1 LLLQWTRR
9 YRRDC
14 ISSRWGGA
22 PLTSV
27 VKPLGFC
34 IMGTLQ
40 QLQQWYQSHCDGEW
54 EHSYGVVIGTLDN
67 PGWSVR
73 IDLVATPLAARAF
86 TEVKRLENE
95 TNWIRCCVREGK
107 FEGHGGPFMLEEIL
121 RIFLTW
127 ATESQTV

>member
-1 LLLQWTRR
+1 MHWTRR
-9 YRRDC
+9 ERRVFIPDA
-14 ISSRWGGA
+14 IGA
-22 PLTSV
+22 APV
-27 VKPLGFC
+27 MRDVKRLGFC
-34 IMGTLQ
+34 TVGTLQ
-40 QLQQWYQSHCDGEW
+40 QLQQWYQAHCDGEW
-54 EHSYGVVIGTLDN
+54 EHANGVEIGTLDN

-73 IDLVATPLAARAF
+73 IDLVATPLAKQAF
-86 TEVKRLENE
+86 TEIKRLEND